1 MKKARSLRK
10 IVASAAFAVAAVAAG
25 MGSASAGWV
34 QIPDDPGDA
43 TNPGYPSNEGP
54 GTVGAYL
61 QDLLDLPGA
70 PTLITVGDNYGGAP
84 LSGLGNP
91 VSGNTLL
98 LSFHFGN
105 GNDYWPH
112 TSNFDVFFSCT
123 SGCDTFAL
131 PSTKGISNY
140 RFYGSTG
147 DGRVQTN
154 AVPEPLTLSLLGIG
168 LAGLGISRRRARK

>member
-98 LSFHFGN
+98 LSILCYLAVDQLGLQSLVVTA
-105 GNDYWPH
+105 PEILLLA
-112 TSNFDVFFSCT
+112 V
-123 SGCDTFAL
+123 AL
-131 PSTKGISNY
+131 
-140 RFYGSTG
+140 
-147 DGRVQTN
+147 D
-154 AVPEPLTLSLLGIG
+154 LLLGKWRG
-168 LAGLGISRRRARK
+168 MRLLELLRFSRAAGRPAEPAAPGAS